1 MDSALLLLAATAIL
15 QAPGLSFSHV
25 SLKLFLVLLLIAANG
40 FFVAA
45 EFSLV
50 SIRDTRIQ
58 QLIEAHRVGAR
69 LVQRLHRNFEE
80 VLLGVQLGVTLASL
94 ALGWLGEPT
103 IEGLIQPLFSRI
115 PYAAVY
121 AHAIAATVAFALI
134 TYMHVI
140 LGEIVPKSLA
150 LHRAERVALAVA
162 GPMDVFLTLARP
174 FMYIMS
180 KGAGLVL
187 RLFGTRQ
194 STEGGVHSPEE
205 LKLVVTASSRVG
217 MMTAGLEEN
226 IHRALELGDVT

>member
-1 MDSALLLLAATAIL
+1 MDPALLLTAATAIL
-15 QAPGLSFSHV
+15 QVSEPYFSHV
-25 SLKLFLVLLLIAANG
+25 ALKLFLVLLLIAANG

-58 QLIEAHRVGAR
+58 QLIDAHRVGAR

-103 IEGLIQPLFSRI
+103 IEGLIEPLFHRI
-115 PYAAVY
+115 PHGVYY
-121 AHAIAATVAFALI
+121 AHGIAATLAFASI

-150 LHRAERVALAVA
+150 LHRGERVALAVA
-162 GPMDVFLTLARP
+162 APMDVFLTIARP
-174 FMYIMS
+174 FIYVMC
-180 KGAGLVL
+180 KGCGLVL
-187 RLFGTRQ
+187 RLFCTRQ
-194 STEGGVHSPEE
+194 STEDGVHTPE
-205 LKLVVTASSRVG
+205 LLNLV
-217 MMTAGLEEN
+217 MTG
-226 IHRALELGDVT
+226 

>member
-69 LVQRLHRNFEE
+69 LVQRLHRNFDQ

-103 IEGLIQPLFSRI
+103 IEGLIEPLFAAFRMRPSTLTRSRR
-115 PYAAVY
+115 PWPSRSSP
-121 AHAIAATVAFALI
+121 TCTLFW
-134 TYMHVI
+134 
-140 LGEIVPKSLA
+140 GRSSPSL
-150 LHRAERVALAVA
+150 
-162 GPMDVFLTLARP
+162 
-174 FMYIMS
+174 
-180 KGAGLVL
+180 L
-187 RLFGTRQ
+187 RCTAQ
-194 STEGGVHSPEE
+194 SASP
-205 LKLVVTASSRVG
+205 LR
-217 MMTAGLEEN
+217 
-226 IHRALELGDVT
+226 